1 MLIEVRTISID
12 QCKLSVK
19 GYDYLLTGGS
29 GRSAQRCFLRSARG
43 GIKQFQLQH
52 ISPAMRDKA
61 CCGHN
66 VYLPVA
72 EIDK

>member
-1 MLIEVRTISID
+1 MSIG
-12 QCKLSVK
+12 QGALHVK
-19 GYDYLLTGGS
+19 YFYYLLTGGS